1 MKSQK
6 SLGPCLQI
14 EITSAMEDSPCFPCL
29 ASYTLQTYKETDA
42 HGPSFIQPAAELI
55 EGEEEYEV
63 EAIIGHKRRGK
74 GKQYLIKWL
83 GYPTLENCGNGNP
96 I

>member
-1 MKSQK
+1 
-6 SLGPCLQI
+6 LLLTP
-14 EITSAMEDSPCFPCL
+14 
-29 ASYTLQTYKETDA
+29 YKETDA
-42 HGPSFIQPAAELI
+42 HGPSFTQPAAELI

-83 GYPTLENCGNGNP
+83 GYPTLENSWEWESNLEHAAGLLKEYKRRNKF
-96 I
+96 